1 MPNKRRLA
9 HRTPISNA
17 VDNNLLAQ
25 FNLLHQRTRIPKSK
39 LLDEAIELLLEKHG
53 MTKPIRSDD

>member
-1 MPNKRRLA
+1 MPNKRGLA

-17 VDNNLLAQ
+17 IDNHLLVQ
-25 FNLLHQRTRIPKSK
+25 FDLLHQRTRIPKSK

-53 MTKPIRSDD
+53 MTKLKTSDD